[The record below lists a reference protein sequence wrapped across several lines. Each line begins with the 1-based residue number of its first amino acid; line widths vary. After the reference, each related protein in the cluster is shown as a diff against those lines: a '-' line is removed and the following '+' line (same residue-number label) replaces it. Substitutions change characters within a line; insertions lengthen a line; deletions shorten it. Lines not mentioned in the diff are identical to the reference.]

1 MQKSFFLVST
11 ALAACILSA
20 PARAATADELVV
32 VTATRT
38 PQPAAKTGT
47 SISVITAEDLKTR
60 QTVVLTDV
68 LAQLPGLSVS
78 RNGGVGQTTTVF
90 TRGAPD
96 GQTLFLIDGVRI
108 EDPSSTSQG
117 PILQDLLVNNIDRI
131 EVLRGPQSTLY
142 GSDAIGGVVNIVS
155 RTGGDSPFGLNATA
169 EGGSFGTYHL
179 NAAVNGTAD
188 VVDYGAALNWFGTDG
203 TSAADSRNGNTEADA
218 YRNLGAT
225 ANVHVRVLDNVSAD
239 LRGYYVQARS
249 SFDGFP
255 PPAFSF
261 QDTPEFSRDVLY
273 AGYAGVNVT
282 LFDGRFQ
289 NRLAAIGL
297 SSNRRSF
304 GNFDFF
310 TSAFTPDI
318 NFFGKGGSRRF
329 EYQGTFDLDADN
341 QITFGAETQRT
352 TLSTHSV
359 FDLTPLNRG
368 SSNID
373 GYYGQWQTTLFT
385 ALTVT
390 GGVRLDNDAEFGT
403 HTSYKLNAAYDIAD
417 WGTVLR
423 GNIGNGFKA
432 PSLYQ
437 QFSDFSNPIAAL
449 LPETANGWEVG
460 VDQTL
465 LDGRLKGSLTYFD
478 RHTKNLIDFFSCFGV
493 VSPACTLRA
502 FAGGYYINVNRTVA
516 SGIEAEV
523 TARIADGLSLDVN
536 YTNLTAVDSNT
547 GLPLARRPHSSANA
561 ILTWNPS
568 DDWSLGGS
576 VAYVGPRF
584 NDAFASTRLTDSTI
598 VNLFGSYRVTEQ
610 YELFGRV
617 DNLFDD
623 RSEPTAGYG
632 RPGIAAFG
640 GVRAAL

>member
-1 MQKSFFLVST
+1 MQKSSFLVTT
-11 ALAACILSA
+11 AVAACLLSA
-20 PARAATADELVV
+20 PARADTAELVV
-32 VTATRT
+32 VSATRT
-38 PQPAAKTGT
+38 PQPAARTGA
-47 SISVITAEDLKTR
+47 SISVITAADLKTR

-68 LAQLPGLSVS
+68 LAQVPGLSVS
-78 RNGGVGQTTTVF
+78 RNGGAGQTTTVF

-117 PILQDLLVNNIDRI
+117 PILQDLLVNNIERV

-142 GSDAIGGVVNIVS
+142 GSDAIGGVVDIFS
-155 RTGGDSPFGLNATA
+155 RTGGDGPFALNASA

-179 NAAVNGTAD
+179 NAAVNGTTD
-188 VVDYGAALNWFGTDG
+188 IVDYGAAVNWFGTDG
-203 TSAADSRNGNTEADA
+203 TSAADSRNGNTESDG

-225 ANVHVRVLDNVSAD
+225 ANVRVHVLDNVSAD
-239 LRGYYVQARS
+239 VRGYYVQARS

-255 PPAFSF
+255 PPTYSF
-261 QDTPEFSRDVLY
+261 KDTPEFGRDVLY
-273 AGYAGVNVT
+273 AGYAGINVA
-282 LFDGRFQ
+282 LFDGRLQ
-289 NRLAAIGL
+289 NRFAVTGL

-310 TSAFTPDI
+310 TNAFTPDI
-318 NFFGKGGSRRF
+318 NFFGKGGALRF

-341 QITFGAETQRT
+341 QIVVGAETQRT
-352 TLSTHSV
+352 TLSTHST
-359 FDLTPLNRG
+359 FDLTPLNQGR
-368 SSNID
+368 SNID
-373 GYYGQWQTTLFT
+373 GYYGQWQTTLFD

-403 HTSYKLNAAYDIAD
+403 HTSYKLNAAYQIAD

-437 QFSDFSNPIAAL
+437 QFSDYSNPLTAL
-449 LPETANGWEVG
+449 LPETANGWEIG

-478 RHTKNLIDFFSCFGV
+478 RHTRNLIDFFSCFGV

-502 FAGGYYINVNRTVA
+502 FAGGYYINVNRA
-516 SGIEAEV
+516 ISSGVEAEV
-523 TARIADGLSLDVN
+523 TAVVTDGLEIKVN
-536 YTNLTAVDSNT
+536 YTNLTATDPTT

-561 ILTWNPS
+561 ILTWAPA

-576 VAYVGPRF
+576 VSYVGPRF
-584 NDAFASTRLTDSTI
+584 NDAFASTRLDDSTV
-598 VNLFGSYRVTEQ
+598 VNLFGAYKVTEQ

-632 RPGIAAFG
+632 RPGIAAYAG
-640 GVRAAL
+640 IRAAL